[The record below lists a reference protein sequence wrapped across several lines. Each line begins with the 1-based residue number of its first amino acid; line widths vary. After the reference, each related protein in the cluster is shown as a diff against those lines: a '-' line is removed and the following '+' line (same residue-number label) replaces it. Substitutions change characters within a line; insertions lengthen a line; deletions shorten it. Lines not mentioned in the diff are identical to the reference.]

1 MLRGKRDIFQLMK
14 CPEKEDL
21 QRKCTAAWNEYE
33 NATNQFKAQVSS
45 ILGQEQKSIP
55 VPQMLLLLPEPMLV
69 NAGYASVETKKANLL
84 DIAVLRK
91 KHLAASNALSRH
103 LSSHHC

>member
-1 MLRGKRDIFQLMK
+1 MK

-21 QRKCTAAWNEYE
+21 QQKCSAAWNEYE
-33 NATNQFKAQVSS
+33 QTVNEFKERVSS
-45 ILGQEQKSIP
+45 QLGRDPQSVP
-55 VPQMLLLLPEPMLV
+55 VPNMLMMLPEPVLAYV
-69 NAGYASVETKKANLL
+69 GHASIEAKKGSLL
-84 DIAVLRK
+84 DVALLRK